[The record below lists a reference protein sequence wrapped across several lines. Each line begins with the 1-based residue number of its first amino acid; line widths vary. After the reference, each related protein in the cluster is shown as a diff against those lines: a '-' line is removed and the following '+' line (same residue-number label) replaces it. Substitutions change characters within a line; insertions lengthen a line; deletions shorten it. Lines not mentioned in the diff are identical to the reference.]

1 MKNPNLL
8 KSCSELEVI
17 AGMLTTNILATEGRK
32 KSARQR
38 QKGEER
44 GAIDVGSEV
53 AR

>member
-8 KSCSELEVI
+8 SCSELKGI
-17 AGMLTTNILATEGRK
+17 IGMLTTNILATKGRN

-38 QKGEER
+38 DKGEEH
-44 GAIDVGSEV
+44 GAIDVSSEV